1 MSSPPPNSHPREYG
15 SNSDGYGYKT
25 PKGSR
30 LNKAKRTP
38 KKPKKTK
45 KARRH
50 SPVRQPNFNSTTTT
64 TVASQPNVGS
74 TSTTTTTRG
83 RANSFNNML
92 RNMGNLNEAR
102 AVGEPGYAEAE
113 LKRMKNK

>member
-1 MSSPPPNSHPREYG
+1 MSSPPPNSHPKDYG
-15 SNSDGYGYKT
+15 SNSNGHGYKT

-30 LNKAKRTP
+30 P
-38 KKPKKTK
+38 KKALKKRKTK

-64 TVASQPNVGS
+64 TTTVVPQPNVGS
-74 TSTTTTTRG
+74 TSTRG
-83 RANSFNNML
+83 RANSFNNNL
-92 RNMGNLNEAR
+92 RRIGNLHEER
-102 AVGEPGYAEAE
+102 AMREPGYAEAE